1 MKRGRKKGSKKVL
14 INSVVQEY
22 KAKYP
27 QFEGLLEFYV
37 PLKEQGHSDYDLIV
51 IDRAN
56 SSLTG
61 VKIYKVNDHIP
72 SPEYFEPLP
81 SKISTEMKIFRGGK
95 CILTITREQKENL
108 SSLTSS
114 DKIKEALAELIQK
127 ITKFL
132 EEIET
137 KNEEQQE

>member
-51 IDRAN
+51 IDRAK

-61 VKIYKVNDHIP
+61 IKIYKVNDHIP

-81 SKISTEMKIFRGGK
+81 SKISTEMKIFRGSK
-95 CILTITREQKENL
+95 CILTVTKKQEDS